1 MPADY
6 EELEARIG
14 YKFVDRDLLL
24 RALTH
29 KSVHSEV
36 IAGGPP
42 DPDNEKLEFLGDS
55 ILGFVASEYLFRR
68 CPQSSEGTLS
78 RLKAQRVSSAH
89 LFKVSSKLVIGEY
102 LKLGRGEDQ
111 SGGRAKRAI
120 LANALEALIAAIFLD
135 GGLGPSRSFVERL
148 ILSPDEPCDFGD
160 DVALDAKSALQEF
173 AQARKLLVPRYQ
185 IVHETGPEHAKLFT
199 VEARVGRQFAARAE
213 GASKKTAGLQAAA
226 LLLARLRSIPEV
238 EALSRAG
245 QVRASL
251 RTDLPADPSGNQ
263 SPEAP

>member
-6 EELEARIG
+6 EELEVRIG

-29 KSVHSEV
+29 KSVHSEA
-36 IAGGPP
+36 IAGAPP
-42 DPDNEKLEFLGDS
+42 ASDNEKLEFLGDS

-68 CPQSSEGTLS
+68 CPQSSEGMLS

-89 LFKVSSKLVIGEY
+89 LFKISSELGLGQY
-102 LKLGRGEDQ
+102 LKLGRGEEQ

-135 GGLGPSRSFVERL
+135 GGLGPGRTFVEQF
-148 ILSPDEPCDFGD
+148 IVSPDEPSDLGD

-173 AQARKLLVPRYQ
+173 AQARKLPVPRYQ
-185 IVHETGPEHAKLFT
+185 IVHEAGPEHAKLFT
-199 VEARVGRQFAARAE
+199 VEARAGKTFAARAE
-213 GASKKTAGLQAAA
+213 GASKKTAGQQAAA
-226 LLLARLRSIPEV
+226 LLLARLRSLPELDPLGPAD
-238 EALSRAG
+238 ETRAELRAG
-245 QVRASL
+245 PHA
-251 RTDLPADPSGNQ
+251 GHG
-263 SPEAP
+263 PEAP